1 MSLIRESPQVN
12 RLRVSNNV
20 AWLETFVFTSLIP
33 LFGYLIQSDDPLFL
47 NNTFPW
53 LIFASLMPAMRYGFG
68 HGFASAILLISMIT
82 FFWKFEILEI
92 ESYPSG
98 LILGLL
104 MITML
109 VGEFTDMW
117 LRQLGKQD
125 VVNKAQRRRL
135 DEFTRNHQLLK
146 VSHDRLENKLGSST
160 NSLRE
165 ALVTLKIKAKHIE
178 GETNVLKKVSFD
190 ILAIIAD
197 YAFVQS
203 ANVFQLDNGKLIKV
217 KPLATL
223 GKFAI
228 MDSYNPI
235 IRKTIE
241 TGQLVSV
248 NKAISE
254 LEANPLNDINL
265 LAAVPISDIEGYMWG
280 IVVIQE
286 MPFVAF
292 HHENL
297 QLIAV
302 LCGHIG
308 DLISH
313 AEHRYSF
320 GDSESSV
327 FIHFLERT
335 IIDRKQF
342 KIETMLM
349 VLILPEKKQLASSVK
364 AMLLEQMRGL
374 DRAWV
379 QENAVGR
386 LVVFLLMPLTNV
398 VEFNGYKD
406 RISKLLKER
415 VGESLQEMDVDI
427 NYRELTGKEVVDN
440 LMNELC
446 GVTDIDW
453 KKIKYANSNST

>member
-1 MSLIRESPQVN
+1 MSLIRESPQAS
-12 RLRVSNNV
+12 RIRVSKNV
-20 AWLETFVFTSLIP
+20 AWFETMIFTSVVP
-33 LFGYLIQSDDPLFL
+33 VVGYLIQEDDPLFL
-47 NNTFPW
+47 NNSFPW
-53 LIFASLMPAMRYGFG
+53 LVFASLMPAMRYGFG
-68 HGFASAILLISMIT
+68 HGFASAIVLISLIT
-82 FFWKFEILEI
+82 FFWKFEIILI
-92 ESYPSG
+92 EEYPSG

-117 LRQLGKQD
+117 LRQLGKQE

-165 ALVTLKIKAKHIE
+165 ALVTLKIKAKHSDDRID
-178 GETNVLKKVSFD
+178 VLKKVSFD

-203 ANVFQLDNGKLIKV
+203 ANIFEITSGKLINI

-223 GKFAI
+223 GKFAVI
-228 MDSYNPI
+228 DSYNPI
-235 IRKTIE
+235 IRKTIS
-241 TGQLVSV
+241 TGQLVSI
-248 NKAISE
+248 NKELAE
-254 LEANPLNDINL
+254 LEENSLNDINM
-265 LAAVPISDIEGYMWG
+265 LAAVPIADIEGYMWG
-280 IVVIQE
+280 IVAIQE

-292 HHENL
+292 HQENL

-320 GDSESSV
+320 GDSESAI

-335 IIDRKQF
+335 ISDRKQF
-342 KIETMLM
+342 NIETMLM
-349 VLILPEKKQLASSVK
+349 VLILPKDQQLASSVES
-364 AMLLEQMRGL
+364 MLLEQMRGL

-379 QENAVGR
+379 HINAEGR
-386 LVVFLLMPLTNV
+386 TVVFLLMPLTNII
-398 VEFNGYKD
+398 EFDGYKA

-415 VGESLQEMDVDI
+415 VGHSLEDMEINV
-427 NYRELTGKEVVDN
+427 NYRELTGKELVDS
-440 LMNELC
+440 LMVELC
-446 GVTDIDW
+446 GVTGIEW
-453 KKIKYANSNST
+453 KKIKYDSSSTT